1 MRIPFALILFALIQT
16 SACADLSAAEVTSAI
31 SNQTPVAGSVTESSP
46 TRLSEVVVS
55 GEQPGPGMWRVEHGD
70 NVLYILGTLSPLPKR
85 MRWKSDEVE
94 ALIASAQQVINPTE
108 VKAKSD
114 LGMFRTAMLL
124 PSALRARNNPEE
136 QTLVDVL
143 PADLYQRWLPL
154 KERYMRRNRSV
165 EKRRPIIAASQ
176 LYEKAIDKSGL
187 ESSSRIDKVIAKAA
201 KRNRVEVVEPMI
213 EITIEDPKAMLK
225 EIAGASLDDIGCFK
239 STLDRLEIELEHM
252 RARAN
257 AWAIGDLEA
266 LRELPSQDRGRACIQ
281 AITGSA
287 AMQSRGFDK
296 LPERAKQAWLEAVDA
311 ALTTHTIT
319 FAALPMRQLLG
330 DDGYLQ
336 ALTARGYVVVAPE

>member
-1 MRIPFALILFALIQT
+1 MRILLAVVLLIVACDVTAVDALPASSGSQQAVGLAV
-16 SACADLSAAEVTSAI
+16 DAAPARMT
-31 SNQTPVAGSVTESSP
+31 
-46 TRLSEVVVS
+46 EVVVS
-55 GEQPGPGMWRVEHGD
+55 GEQPGPGMWRVEHGEH
-70 NVLYILGTLSPLPKR
+70 VLYILGTLSPLPKR
-85 MRWKSDEVE
+85 MQWKSDEVE

-124 PSALRARNNPEE
+124 PSALRARNNPDEKM
-136 QTLVDVL
+136 LVDVL
-143 PADLYQRWLPL
+143 PEALYQRWLPL
-154 KERYMRRNRSV
+154 KDRYMRRNRSV
-165 EKRRPIIAASQ
+165 EKRRPIIAAAE

-201 KRNRVEVVEPMI
+201 KRNDVEVVEPTI

-225 EIAGASLDDIGCFK
+225 ELAASSLDDIGCFE
-239 STLDRLEIELEHM
+239 STLDRLEIELGHM

-296 LPERAKQAWLEAVDA
+296 LPERAKQAWLEAVDT
-311 ALTTHTIT
+311 ALTNHAIT

-330 DDGYLQ
+330 EDGYLS
-336 ALTARGYVVVAPE
+336 ALAARGYVVVTPE